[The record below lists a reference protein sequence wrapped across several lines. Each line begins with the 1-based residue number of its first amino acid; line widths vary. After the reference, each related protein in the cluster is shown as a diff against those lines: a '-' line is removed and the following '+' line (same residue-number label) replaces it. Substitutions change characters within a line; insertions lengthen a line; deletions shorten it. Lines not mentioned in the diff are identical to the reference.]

1 MLKTAKILIL
11 ILILIPIII
20 PVGVLAETNFIVCN
34 GPDCTFGHLLLLVKN
49 VLDWLV
55 MISFSA
61 AIITFIWAGFL
72 LLTTGVVDKKTQAKA
87 YARLTILEE
96 QGPDLKRPY
105 ADIVQ
110 DKIRELRIQ
119 FSKTNVRILY
129 FFFHKNKI
137 ILLHAFKKKDW
148 AVHPQEIETAR
159 ERMNDWIA
167 RNKQWRQGHD

>member
-1 MLKTAKILIL
+1 MHT
-11 ILILIPIII
+11 IIYYQSAR
-20 PVGVLAETNFIVCN
+20 GEEM
-34 GPDCTFGHLLLLVKN
+34 VK
-49 VLDWLV
+49 
-55 MISFSA
+55 A
-61 AIITFIWAGFL
+61 FL
-72 LLTTGVVDKKTQAKA
+72 HGLDKKTQAKA
-87 YARLTILEE
+87 YARLAILEE
-96 QGPDLKRPY
+96 QGPNLKRPY

-159 ERMNDWIA
+159 ELKGSGRYLILKGIRA
-167 RNKQWRQGHD
+167 QGVSPPRHTQTAPEAMFTP